1 MTTIQY
7 KNEAYSDSYR
17 EEQLDEK
24 GRLHGY
30 RKVFDIKGQLLY
42 EDWFS
47 EGELHGTCIS
57 YINGKVITLETFE
70 NGECTTPF
78 TRRILN
84 HFRLWWYF

>member
-1 MTTIQY
+1 MTTIQC
-7 KNEAYSDSYR
+7 KNEENEHIYR

-42 EDWFS
+42 EDWYY
-47 EGELHGTCIS
+47 EGELHGTSIS

-70 NGECTTPF
+70 NGKSTTPF
-78 TRRILN
+78 IRRILN